1 MKIPVPASVVRT
13 VGGPIVR
20 ALAHSWQFRLHHA
33 ERWHRLQ
40 TSGIPYIYLLWHE
53 ALLPLLWHHRAQG
66 IAIVVSEA
74 REGGYLGDFATRIG
88 YRLLPGSS
96 TRGGLRAL
104 RGAVRVLHDNVPVAF
119 TPDGPRGPRRE
130 VKPGIVRAAQR
141 VGAQILP
148 LHAEVDRAWRLRSW
162 DRMVIPKPGASV
174 RVGYG
179 EPFAVDPGPDGLARG
194 IARCESALISL
205 ESELHA

>member
-1 MKIPVPASVVRT
+1 MKFPVPAGVVREI
-13 VGGPIVR
+13 GGPIVS
-20 ALAHSWQFRLHHA
+20 ALAKSWRIEAHHA
-33 ERWHRLQ
+33 ERWRELRSSH
-40 TSGIPYIYLLWHE
+40 TPFIFLLWHE
-53 ALLPLLWHHRAQG
+53 ALLPLLWYHRAQG

-74 REGGYLGDFATRIG
+74 REGGYLGEYAERIG

-104 RGAVRVLHDNVPVAF
+104 RGAVRILHDSIPVAF

-130 VKPGIVRAAQR
+130 VKPGIVRTAQR

-162 DRMVIPKPGASV
+162 DRLVVPKPFAEV

-194 IARCESALISL
+194 VARCESALIAL

>member
-1 MKIPVPASVVRT
+1 MRVHGAERH
-13 VGGPIVR
+13 R
-20 ALAHSWQFRLHHA
+20 ALLRARTPF
-33 ERWHRLQ
+33 
-40 TSGIPYIYLLWHE
+40 IFLLWHE
-53 ALLPLLWHHRAQG
+53 TLLPLLWYHRGQG

-74 REGGYLGDFATRIG
+74 REGRYLGDFATRIG

-104 RGAVRVLHDNVPVAF
+104 RGAVRALHDVVPVAF

-148 LHAEVDRAWRLRSW
+148 LHAEIGSAWRLRSW
-162 DRMVIPKPGASV
+162 DRMAVPKPFAMID
-174 RVGYG
+174 VGYG
-179 EPFAVDPGPDGLARG
+179 EPFGVAPGADGLVEG
-194 IARCESALISL
+194 IARCGEAMRSL
-205 ESELHA
+205 EAELRG

>member
-1 MKIPVPASVVRT
+1 MKIPIPASLVRV
-13 VGGPIVR
+13 VGGPIVS
-20 ALAHSWQFRLHHA
+20 ALARSWQVRLHHA
-33 ERWHRLQ
+33 EWWQALERSR
-40 TSGIPYIYLLWHE
+40 SPFIFLLWHE
-53 ALLPLLWHHRAQG
+53 ALLPLLWQHRGQG

-141 VGAQILP
+141 VGARILP

-162 DRMVIPKPGASV
+162 DRMVVPKIGASV
-174 RVGYG
+174 RIGYG
-179 EPFAVDPGPDGLARG
+179 EPFRVDPGPDGLARG
-194 IARCESALISL
+194 IARCESALIAL

>member
-1 MKIPVPASVVRT
+1 MPASMVRLL
-13 VGGPIVR
+13 GGPVVS
-20 ALAHSWQFRLHHA
+20 ALAKSWRIRSHHA
-33 ERWHRLQ
+33 EHWRGLQ
-40 TSGIPYIYLLWHE
+40 ASSTPFIFLLWHE

-74 REGGYLGDFATRIG
+74 REGGYLGDFAAGIG

-104 RGAVRVLHDNVPVAF
+104 RGAVRILHQGVPVAF

-148 LHAEVDRAWRLRSW
+148 LHAEVDRAWMLRSW
-162 DRMVIPKPGASV
+162 DRMVVPKPFASV

-179 EPFAVDPGPDGLARG
+179 EPFRVDSGPDGLARG
-194 IARCESALISL
+194 IARCESALFAL